1 MFSKIVVHKVG
12 NKINQES
19 LILSQEE
26 LQLDENMKELLADFF
41 LKSFKSEEQFH
52 FYSDTYLANN
62 VVYGAVSEIFE
73 DPERFLWESETIAKH
88 LYDVAENPRVQGGE
102 LFLVYFEGKTSD
114 SDQDDCGELAKIGI
128 FKTENKE
135 PFLKIFPQN
144 ESFSI
149 EKDFGIGLSKIDKA
163 ALIYNN
169 DKEDGFVVSAVDNN
183 KKGDEYYWFEDFLK
197 VKQREDEYFQ
207 TQETLQVY
215 KDFITKQLPQ
225 EFEVSKA
232 DQADFL
238 NKSLNFFKEKEQ
250 FEFDQFTNEVLED
263 QNVIESFVN
272 FKTDY
277 EQEMQVSI
285 AEDFPINTSA
295 VKKNQRLFKSVIK
308 LDKNFHIYIHGD
320 RKKIETGQDENG
332 KYYRLYFEEEQ

>member
-1 MFSKIVVHKVG
+1 MFSKIAVHRVG

-19 LILSQEE
+19 LLLSQEI
-26 LQLDENMKELLADFF
+26 LQLDENMKEMLSDFF
-41 LKSFKSEEQFH
+41 LKAFKSEEQFH

-62 VVYGAVSEIFE
+62 VVYGAVSEVFE
-73 DPERFLWESETIAKH
+73 DAGRFLWESETIAKH
-88 LYDVAENPRVQGGE
+88 LYEITENPRIQAGE
-102 LFLVYFEGKTSD
+102 LFVVFFDGEETEAGKID
-114 SDQDDCGELAKIGI
+114 KIGI

-135 PFLKIFPQN
+135 PFLKIFPEN

-169 DKEDGFVVSAVDNN
+169 DKENGYVVSAVDNN
-183 KKGDEYYWFEDFLK
+183 KKGDEYYWMEDFLK
-197 VKQREDEYFQ
+197 IKQREDDYFQ

-215 KDFITKQLPQ
+215 KDYITKQLPQ

-238 NKSLNFFKEKEQ
+238 NRSLDFFKEKEQ
-250 FEFDQFTNEVLED
+250 FDLDEFNTTILGDES
-263 QNVIESFVN
+263 VIESFVN
-272 FKTDY
+272 YKTDY

-285 AEDFPINTSA
+285 AEDFPISTAA
-295 VKKNQRLFKSVIK
+295 VKKNQRHFKSIIK
-308 LDKNFHIYIHGD
+308 LDKNFHIYVHGD
-320 RKKIETGQDENG
+320 RQKIETGQDEKG
-332 KYYRLYFEEEQ
+332 KYYRLYFEEEK